1 MIIQSVFITLMTI
14 LTLSQDEVGVVDI
27 NVSAI
32 P

>member
-1 MIIQSVFITLMTI
+1 MIIQSVFITLITI